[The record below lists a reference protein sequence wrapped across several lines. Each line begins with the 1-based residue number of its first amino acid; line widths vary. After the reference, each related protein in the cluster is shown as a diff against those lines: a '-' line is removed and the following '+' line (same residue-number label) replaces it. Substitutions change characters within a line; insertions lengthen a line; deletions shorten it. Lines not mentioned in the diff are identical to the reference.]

1 MDMESTKRDFS
12 NVLRVAAELA
22 GKGTKK
28 GEMGLD
34 EIEAVGPS
42 VEKEAVAESSIEED
56 VQTFAQ
62 MVLEELI
69 AVEENLDFEL
79 VDEDLDFAIENII
92 ENLLSL
98 QEDNKVKIH
107 KNGKGLPKGAVRS
120 DTAPKGIIP
129 SGHRSVHPNHIGR
142 KGVNVA
148 SYMDTHLGKERPHV
162 TAFMPTKQAKKVGEE
177 TAASMR
183 SSGDGRID

>member
-1 MDMESTKRDFS
+1 MDMENTKRDFS

-79 VDEDLDFAIENII
+79 IDEDLDFAIENII

-98 QEDNKVKIH
+98 QEH
-107 KNGKGLPKGAVRS
+107 K
-120 DTAPKGIIP
+120 
-129 SGHRSVHPNHIGR
+129 
-142 KGVNVA
+142 
-148 SYMDTHLGKERPHV
+148 E
-162 TAFMPTKQAKKVGEE
+162 Q
-177 TAASMR
+177 
-183 SSGDGRID
+183 